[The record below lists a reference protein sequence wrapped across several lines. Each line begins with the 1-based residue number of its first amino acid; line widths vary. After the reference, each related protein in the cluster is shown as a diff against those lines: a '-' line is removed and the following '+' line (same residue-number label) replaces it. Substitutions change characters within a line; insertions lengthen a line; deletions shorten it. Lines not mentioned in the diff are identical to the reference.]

1 MSSMH
6 STRQFRTSIVW
17 SRVVVLWFTC
27 LGLCSAAD
35 LPQLSV
41 QFLGSGSPVAINN
54 NRTVAGARTV
64 VGTSNYE
71 PLVSLAGQPWMT
83 LPVPVG
89 TTSAFPTDLNNSDV
103 ITGVVYDS
111 QFNARGVRWLKNG
124 NSYSVEVLPRLTGD
138 SSSYPT
144 GINNLGDIVG
154 ARRALGYVPA
164 ATTGWLYDGSPNVVD
179 LFAEYDLATYPTD
192 LNDIGELISGT
203 VLLDLTTGDM
213 ELVGTTGPAN
223 YQPITAVDL
232 NNSGQ
237 ILGSAAQRSTS
248 LNIVSIFRYTPGN
261 GWTQIAGTSRYTV
274 ATDLNELGDIGY
286 GELGTGIYLEG
297 LGAFPLFELLDPT
310 DRSAGWTITGSG
322 CVLNDQRVVVANGQN
337 ANTGATGSLLLT
349 PNGFLPAPSAP
360 SNFQGVAHPETPSE
374 PYNSIDLSW
383 TNTSSLT
390 KTYELQ
396 RSVTTENQWQNILL
410 VAPGTGTFHQDTTV
424 SPGVTY
430 DYRVR
435 AVGTAGP
442 GAWSTVITVT
452 APTPPPQDPAMKVAD
467 IVLSGRTLG
476 RLVFISGRVVV
487 QDEAGVGLPGAVVEL
502 RWTLPNGTSNTVTT
516 TTNASGQARISQR
529 GPHGPYQVTILG
541 VTKNGYRFDAESS
554 ILTDGISQ

>member
-1 MSSMH
+1 MVYLIPH
-6 STRQFRTSIVW
+6 RPYLKAVVW
-17 SRVVVLWFTC
+17 TGVFML
-27 LGLCSAAD
+27 LCGDVRGTMAAD

-41 QFLGSGSPVAINN
+41 QYLGTGSPVAINN

-71 PLVSLAGQPWMT
+71 PIVSLAGQPWMI

-89 TTSAFPTDLNNSDV
+89 TMSAFPTDLNNNDV
-103 ITGVVYDS
+103 ITGVAFDS
-111 QFNARGVRWLKNG
+111 QFNALALRWLKNG

-138 SSSYPT
+138 SSSYAT

-164 ATTGWLYDGSPNVVD
+164 SSSGWLYDGTPNVVD
-179 LFAEYDLATYPTD
+179 LQMEYNLDIYPTD
-192 LNDIGELISGT
+192 LNDVGEVISGT
-203 VLLDLTTGDM
+203 ALLDLITGDI
-213 ELVGTTGPAN
+213 ELVGSTGPGN
-223 YQPITAVDL
+223 YQPIIAVDL

-237 ILGSAAQRSTS
+237 ILGSAALRSTS
-248 LNIVSIFRYTPGN
+248 LNIVSIFRYTPGS

-297 LGAFPLFELLDPT
+297 LGTFPLFELLNPA
-310 DRSAGWTITGSG
+310 DRAAGWTITGSG

-337 ANTGATGSLLLT
+337 SITGVTGSVLLT
-349 PNGFLPAPSAP
+349 PNGFLPTPAAP
-360 SNFQGVAHPETPSE
+360 SNFQGAAHPATPSE

-383 TNTSSLT
+383 TNTSNLT
-390 KTYELQ
+390 RTYELE
-396 RSVTTENQWQNILL
+396 RSVTTENNWQNIPL

-430 DYRVR
+430 DYRIR
-435 AVGTAGP
+435 AVGVAGP
-442 GAWSTVITVT
+442 GAWSAVITVT
-452 APTPPPQDPAMKVAD
+452 APTPPPEDPVMKVTD
-467 IVLSGRTLG
+467 IILSGRSLG
-476 RLVFISGRVVV
+476 RLVIISGRVVV
-487 QDEAGVGLPGAVVEL
+487 EDENGRGLSGAQVEV
-502 RWTLPNGTSNTVTT
+502 RWTLPNGSMTTTTS

-541 VTKNGYRFDAESS
+541 VTKNGYQFDAAGSVV
-554 ILTDGISQ
+554 TDGISQ